1 VTSRIKDSILVFPLS
16 TVDTRP
22 LFQVHIFYLG
32 KANLR
37 RTKMIP
43 EIEGMTILM
52 AEGIAG
58 FIVFILFLKGFC
70 LIGPNQVGILT
81 KRMLGRKMPEG
92 QIIARHG
99 EIGVQAKTLMP
110 GLYWRMPVIW
120 SFMKVPVVAIDIASI
135 GIVESIDGE
144 PLPKGRVLAD
154 EVECNQFQDAEM
166 FLANHG
172 KKGPQVGILRPGTY
186 RINTR
191 LFNVTS
197 APAVKIEEN
206 TIGIAVAKDGISLPS
221 GYVIAPKAMNSDG
234 TEVDHKAYQNGQL
247 FIDSKGYRGPQ
258 LDTLQPGIYFINP
271 NLFDIKIEDVAEV
284 LPGYVAVIR
293 SNVGLE
299 LERAPEGPKAT
310 GEIKLAGP
318 IHEDVEKILI
328 IDKYTRGIWR
338 DPVAPGKYNLNT
350 VAFSA
355 YQVPTS
361 AVTIDWASEGRIGT
375 EVKGVKPTEAK
386 AAGVLYSFDPLK
398 VTSKDGFQ
406 LEVNVRMV
414 IRIQPANAAYIIA
427 RFGSVANLIDQI
439 VHPLIDSS
447 FRNKAG
453 EKKAIDFFQSRT
465 DLQTEALIHAK
476 DKFSEYNVEAQ
487 NLLIAY
493 IDIPKD
499 LLDTQTK
506 KEIANQ
512 QQAQYDQEAM
522 AQEKRIAVME
532 KSARADKQKDVID
545 AKLSID
551 INNDRAEAKVKE
563 ADGNRRSVILQAQ
576 GTRESTILVAQGTKE
591 STILVADANSYK
603 SKIEGDGVAAAYNAQ
618 KDAIGQQ
625 NVAIIKLIQ
634 EIAAGNI
641 QIVPQVLVQG
651 GDSGAGGN
659 LFNVW
664 LSQMISQNIPKNAA
678 KDIKE
683 AAE

>member
-1 VTSRIKDSILVFPLS
+1 MLPVITGMIGWIA
-16 TVDTRP
+16 
-22 LFQVHIFYLG
+22 LG
-32 KANLR
+32 F
-37 RTKMIP
+37 
-43 EIEGMTILM
+43 GV
-52 AEGIAG
+52 
-58 FIVFILFLKGFC
+58 FIVLLFVLKGFC
-70 LIGPNQVGILT
+70 LIGANAVGILT
-81 KRMLGRKMPEG
+81 KNMFGKKMPEG
-92 QIIARHG
+92 QIIARNG
-99 EIGVQAKTLMP
+99 EIGVQARTLMP
-110 GLYWRMPVIW
+110 GLYWRMPIIW
-120 SFMKVPVVAIDIASI
+120 SFTKVQVVTVDNASI

-154 EVECNQFQDAEM
+154 EVESNQFQDAEM

-191 LFNVTS
+191 LFNITR
-197 APAVKIEEN
+197 AYAVKIAEN
-206 TIGIAVAKDGISLPS
+206 TVGIAVAKDGIPLPS
-221 GYVIAPKAMNSDG
+221 GYVIAPKALNKDG
-234 TEVDHKAYQNGQL
+234 TEADHKAYQNGQL

-299 LERAPEGPKAT
+299 LDRTLDGPDGTT
-310 GEIKLAGP
+310 GEGRLSGP

-328 IDKYTRGIWR
+328 TNKYTRGIWR
-338 DPVAPGKYNLNT
+338 EPIAPGKYNLNT
-350 VAFSA
+350 VAFTA

-361 AVTIDWASEGRIGT
+361 AVTIDWATEGRIGT
-375 EVKGVKPTEAK
+375 EVKGIKTPETK
-386 AAGVLYSFDPLK
+386 AAAVLYSFDPLK

-414 IRIQPANAAYIIA
+414 IRIQPGNAAYIIA

-465 DLQTEALIHAK
+465 DLQTEALAHAK
-476 DKFSEYNVEAQ
+476 ERFSEYNVEAQ

-532 KSARADKQKDVID
+532 KSSRADKQKDVID

-551 INNDRAEAKVKE
+551 INNDLAEAKVKE
-563 ADGNRRSVILQAQ
+563 ADGNRRSMILQ
-576 GTRESTILVAQGTKE
+576 AQGTKE
-591 STILVADANSYK
+591 STILVADGNSYK
-603 SKIEGDGVAAAYNAQ
+603 SKTEGDGVAAAYNAQ
-618 KDAIGQQ
+618 KEAIGQQ
-625 NVAIIKLIQ
+625 NVAVIKLVQ
-634 EIAAGNI
+634 EIAAGKI
-641 QIVPQVLVQG
+641 QIVPQVLVG
-651 GDSGAGGN
+651 GGEGAASGN
-659 LFNVW
+659 LFNAW
-664 LSQMISQNIPKNAA
+664 LSQMVVQNTA
-678 KDIKE
+678 KKE
-683 AAE
+683 EK

>member
-1 VTSRIKDSILVFPLS
+1 MVTGTLEWFLLSLV
-16 TVDTRP
+16 
-22 LFQVHIFYLG
+22 
-32 KANLR
+32 A
-37 RTKMIP
+37 
-43 EIEGMTILM
+43 
-52 AEGIAG
+52 
-58 FIVFILFLKGFC
+58 FIVLMLILNGFC
-70 LIGPNQVGILT
+70 LIGANQVGILT
-81 KRMLGRKMPEG
+81 KRMFGKRMPKG
-92 QIIARHG
+92 QIIARQG
-99 EIGVQAKTLMP
+99 EIGVRARTLMP
-110 GLYWRMPVIW
+110 GLYWRLPIIW
-120 SFMKVPVVAIDIASI
+120 SFTKVPVVTVDINSI
-135 GIVESIDGE
+135 GVVESIDGE

-186 RINTR
+186 RINSK
-191 LFNVTS
+191 LFNITK
-197 APAVKIEEN
+197 APAVKIAEN
-206 TIGIAVAKDGISLPS
+206 TIGVAVAKDGIPLPT
-221 GYVIAPKAMNSDG
+221 GYIIAPKAKNDDG
-234 TEVDHKAYQNGQL
+234 TEADHKSYQNGQL

-258 LDTLQPGIYFINP
+258 LDTLQPGIYYINP
-271 NLFDIKIEDVAEV
+271 NLFDIKVENVAEV

-299 LERAPEGPKAT
+299 LERTPTGPALTT
-310 GEIKLAGP
+310 GEGKLGGP

-328 IDKYTRGIWR
+328 TDKYTRGIWR
-338 DPVAPGKYNLNT
+338 EPIAPGKYNLNAI
-350 VAFSA
+350 AFTA

-375 EVKGVKPTEAK
+375 EVKGVKPPEAK

-414 IRIQPANAAYIIA
+414 IRIQPGNAAYIIA

-465 DLQTEALIHAK
+465 DLQTEALVHAK
-476 DKFSEYNVEAQ
+476 ERFAEYNVEAQ

-512 QQAQYDQEAM
+512 QQAQYDQEAL

-532 KSARADKQKDVID
+532 KSSRADKQKDVID

-551 INNDRAEAKVKE
+551 INNDRAEARVKE
-563 ADGNRRSVILQAQ
+563 ADGIRRSMILQ
-576 GTRESTILVAQGTKE
+576 AQGTKE
-591 STILVADANSYK
+591 STILVADGNAYK
-603 SKIEGDGVAAAYNAQ
+603 SKTEGDGVAAAYNAQ
-618 KDAIGQQ
+618 KEALGQQ
-625 NVAIIKLIQ
+625 NIAIIKLIQ
-634 EIAAGNI
+634 EIAAGKI
-641 QIVPQVLVQG
+641 QIVPQILVGG
-651 GDSGAGGN
+651 GDASASGN
-659 LFNVW
+659 LFNAW
-664 LSQMISQNIPKNAA
+664 LSQMLSQNVLKTDG
-678 KDIKE
+678 K
-683 AAE
+683 

>member
-1 VTSRIKDSILVFPLS
+1 MLTGMIGWIGSGLV
-16 TVDTRP
+16 
-22 LFQVHIFYLG
+22 
-32 KANLR
+32 
-37 RTKMIP
+37 
-43 EIEGMTILM
+43 
-52 AEGIAG
+52 G
-58 FIVFILFLKGFC
+58 FIVLLLILRGFC
-70 LIGPNQVGILT
+70 LIRANQVGILT
-81 KRMLGRKMPEG
+81 KNMFGRKMPEG

-99 EIGVQAKTLMP
+99 QIGVQASTLMP
-110 GLYWRMPVIW
+110 GLYWKAPIIW
-120 SFMKVPVVAIDIASI
+120 SFTKVPVETVDIDSI
-135 GIVESIDGE
+135 GVVESIDGD

-172 KKGPQVGILRPGTY
+172 KKGPQIGILRPGTY
-186 RINTR
+186 RINSR
-191 LFNVTS
+191 LFNITR
-197 APAVKIEEN
+197 APAVRIAEN
-206 TIGIAVAKDGISLPS
+206 TIGIAVAKDGIPLPT
-221 GYVIAPKAMNSDG
+221 GYVIAPKALNDDG
-234 TEVDHKAYQNGQL
+234 TEADHKAYQNGQL

-258 LDTLQPGIYFINP
+258 LDTLQPGIYYINP
-271 NLFDIKIEDVAEV
+271 NLFDIKIESVAEV

-299 LERAPEGPKAT
+299 LERTPEGPDRAT
-310 GEIKLAGP
+310 GEGKLGGP
-318 IHEDVEKILI
+318 IHEDVERILI
-328 IDKYTRGIWR
+328 TDKYTRGIWR
-338 DPVAPGKYNLNT
+338 EPIAPGKYNLNAI
-350 VAFSA
+350 AFTA

-361 AVTIDWASEGRIGT
+361 AVTIDWATEGRIGT
-375 EVKGVKPTEAK
+375 EVKGVTPPEAK

-414 IRIQPANAAYIIA
+414 IRIQPGNAAYIIA

-512 QQAQYDQEAM
+512 QQAQYDQEAL

-532 KSARADKQKDVID
+532 KSSRADKQKDVID
-545 AKLSID
+545 AKLSIE
-551 INNDRAEAKVKE
+551 INSDRAEARVKE
-563 ADGNRRSVILQAQ
+563 ADGSRRSVILQ
-576 GTRESTILVAQGTKE
+576 AQGTKE
-591 STILVADANSYK
+591 STILVADGNSYK

-618 KDAIGQQ
+618 KEAIGQQ
-625 NVAIIKLIQ
+625 NVAIIKLVQ
-634 EIAAGNI
+634 EIAAGKI
-641 QIVPQVLVQG
+641 QIVPQVLVGG
-651 GDSGAGGN
+651 GDASASGN
-659 LFNVW
+659 LFNAW
-664 LSQMISQNIPKNAA
+664 LSQMISQNVPQ
-678 KDIKE
+678 KE
-683 AAE
+683 AKESKAIE

>member
-1 VTSRIKDSILVFPLS
+1 ML
-16 TVDTRP
+16 TVLISMIGWIALGVGVLMVL
-22 LFQVHIFYLG
+22 LFI
-32 KANLR
+32 
-37 RTKMIP
+37 
-43 EIEGMTILM
+43 
-52 AEGIAG
+52 
-58 FIVFILFLKGFC
+58 LKGFC
-70 LIGPNQVGILT
+70 LIGANQVGILT
-81 KRMLGRKMPEG
+81 KNMFGKKMPEG

-99 EIGVQAKTLMP
+99 EIGVQASTLMP
-110 GLYWRMPVIW
+110 GLYWKLPIIW
-120 SFMKVPVVAIDIASI
+120 SFTKVPVITVENASI

-154 EVECNQFQDAEM
+154 EVESNQFQDAEM

-172 KKGPQVGILRPGTY
+172 KKGPQIGILRPGTY
-186 RINTR
+186 RINSR
-191 LFNVTS
+191 LFNITK
-197 APAVKIEEN
+197 APAVRIAEN
-206 TIGIAVAKDGISLPS
+206 TIGVAVAKDGIPLPT
-221 GYVIAPKAMNSDG
+221 GYVIAPKALNDDG
-234 TEVDHKAYQNGQL
+234 TEADHKAYQNGQL

-271 NLFDIKIEDVAEV
+271 NLFDIKIEEVAEV

-299 LERAPEGPKAT
+299 LERTIEGPDRAT
-310 GEIKLAGP
+310 GEGKLSGP
-318 IHEDVEKILI
+318 IHEDIEKILI
-328 IDKYTRGIWR
+328 TNKYTRGIWR
-338 DPVAPGKYNLNT
+338 EPIAPGKYNLNE
-350 VAFSA
+350 VAFTA

-361 AVTIDWASEGRIGT
+361 AVTIDWATEGRIGT
-375 EVKGVKPTEAK
+375 EVKGIKTPETK
-386 AAGVLYSFDPLK
+386 AAAVLYSFDPLK

-414 IRIQPANAAYIIA
+414 IRIQPGNAAYIIA

-465 DLQTEALIHAK
+465 DLQTEALVHAK
-476 DKFSEYNVEAQ
+476 ERFAEYNVEAQ

-499 LLDTQTK
+499 LLETQTK

-512 QQAQYDQEAM
+512 QQAQYDQEALS
-522 AQEKRIAVME
+522 QEKRIAVME
-532 KSARADKQKDVID
+532 KSSRADKQKDVID

-551 INNDRAEAKVKE
+551 INNDRAEAKVRE

-576 GTRESTILVAQGTKE
+576 GTKESTILMAQGTKE
-591 STILVADANSYK
+591 STILVADGNSYK

-625 NVAIIKLIQ
+625 NVAVIKLVQ
-634 EIAAGNI
+634 EIAAGKI
-641 QIVPQVLVQG
+641 QIVPQVLVG
-651 GDSGAGGN
+651 GGEGAASGN
-659 LFNVW
+659 LFNAW
-664 LSQMISQNIPKNAA
+664 LSQMLAQNTPK
-678 KDIKE
+678 KE
-683 AAE
+683 E

>member
-1 VTSRIKDSILVFPLS
+1 MLEQYTPYIPWGIGVLIVLMIIL
-16 TVDTRP
+16 RG
-22 LFQVHIFYLG
+22 FY
-32 KANLR
+32 
-37 RTKMIP
+37 
-43 EIEGMTILM
+43 
-52 AEGIAG
+52 
-58 FIVFILFLKGFC
+58 

-81 KRMLGRKMPEG
+81 KNMLGKTMPEG

-99 EIGVQAKTLMP
+99 EIGVRAKTLMP
-110 GLYWRMPVIW
+110 GLYWRLPIVYTIT
-120 SFMKVPVVAIDIASI
+120 KVPVVAIDIDSI
-135 GIVESIDGE
+135 GMVESIDGE

-166 FLANHG
+166 FFANHG
-172 KKGPQVGILRPGTY
+172 RKGPQVGILRPGTY

-191 LFNVTS
+191 LFNVIQ
-197 APAVKIEEN
+197 APVVNIAEN
-206 TIGIAVAKDGISLPS
+206 TIGIAVAKDGIPLPA
-221 GYVIAPKAMNSDG
+221 GYIIAPKAGTSAG
-234 TEVDHKAYQNGQL
+234 TESDHKSYQNGQL
-247 FIDSKGYRGPQ
+247 FVDSNGFRGPQ
-258 LDTLQPGIYFINP
+258 LDTLQPGKYYINP
-271 NLFDIKIEDVAEV
+271 KLFDVKVENVSEV

-299 LERAPEGPKAT
+299 LDESHVGPQIST
-310 GEIKLAGP
+310 GEGKLGGP
-318 IHEDVEKILI
+318 IHEGIETILI
-328 IDKYTRGIWR
+328 TDKHTRGIWR
-338 DPVAPGKYNLNT
+338 EPIAPGKYNLNT
-350 VAFSA
+350 IAFTA

-375 EVKGVKPTEAK
+375 EVKGVKPSEAK

-414 IRIQPANAAYIIA
+414 IRIQPGNAAYIIA

-465 DLQTEALIHAK
+465 DLQTEALAHAK
-476 DKFSEYNVEAQ
+476 ERFSEYNVEAQ

-512 QQAQYDQEAM
+512 QQAQYDQEAL

-551 INNDRAEAKVKE
+551 INNDRAEARVKE
-563 ADGNRRSVILQAQ
+563 ADGDRRSIVLQAQ
-576 GTRESTILVAQGTKE
+576 GTRESSILVAQGTKE
-591 STILVADANSYK
+591 STILVADGNSYK
-603 SKIEGDGVAAAYNAQ
+603 SRIEGDGVAAAYVAQ
-618 KDAIGQQ
+618 TEAIGQQ
-625 NVAIIKLIQ
+625 NVAVIKLIQ
-634 EIAAGNI
+634 EIAAGKI
-641 QIVPQVLVQG
+641 QIVPQILVEG
-651 GDSGAGGN
+651 GDGSKTGN
-659 LFNVW
+659 LFNAW
-664 LSQMISQNIPKNAA
+664 LAQMVAQNA
-678 KDIKE
+678 KSDKKDE
-683 AAE
+683 Q

>member
-1 VTSRIKDSILVFPLS
+1 
-16 TVDTRP
+16 
-22 LFQVHIFYLG
+22 
-32 KANLR
+32 
-37 RTKMIP
+37 
-43 EIEGMTILM
+43 
-52 AEGIAG
+52 
-58 FIVFILFLKGFC
+58 
-70 LIGPNQVGILT
+70 
-81 KRMLGRKMPEG
+81 
-92 QIIARHG
+92 
-99 EIGVQAKTLMP
+99 
-110 GLYWRMPVIW
+110 
-120 SFMKVPVVAIDIASI
+120 
-135 GIVESIDGE
+135 
-144 PLPKGRVLAD
+144 
-154 EVECNQFQDAEM
+154 M

-186 RINTR
+186 RINTI
-191 LFNVTS
+191 LFNIAK
-197 APAVKIEEN
+197 APAVKIPEN
-206 TIGIAVAKDGISLPS
+206 TIGVAIAKDGIPLPT
-221 GYVIAPKAMNSDG
+221 GYIIAPKALNVNG
-234 TEVDHKAYQNGQL
+234 TEADHKAYQNGQL

-258 LDTLQPGIYFINP
+258 LETLQPGIYYINP
-271 NLFDIKIEDVAEV
+271 NLFDIKIEEVAEV

-299 LERAPEGPKAT
+299 LERAPEGPDRST
-310 GEIKLAGP
+310 GEGKLCGP

-328 IDKYTRGIWR
+328 TDKYTRGIWR
-338 DPVAPGKYNLNT
+338 EPIAPGKYNLNAI
-350 VAFSA
+350 AFTA

-375 EVKGVKPTEAK
+375 EVKGIKPTEAK

-414 IRIQPANAAYIIA
+414 IRIQPGNAAYIIA

-465 DLQTEALIHAK
+465 DLQTEALVHAK
-476 DKFSEYNVEAQ
+476 ERFSEYNVEAQ

-512 QQAQYDQEAM
+512 QQAQYDQEAL

-532 KSARADKQKDVID
+532 KSSRADKQKDVID

-551 INNDRAEAKVKE
+551 INNDRAEARAKE
-563 ADGNRRSVILQAQ
+563 ADGIRRSVILQ
-576 GTRESTILVAQGTKE
+576 AQGTKE
-591 STILVADANSYK
+591 STILVADGNSYK

-618 KDAIGQQ
+618 KEAIGQQ

-634 EIAAGNI
+634 EIAAGKI
-641 QIVPQVLVQG
+641 QIVPQILVGG
-651 GDSGAGGN
+651 GDASAGGN
-659 LFNVW
+659 LFNAW
-664 LSQMISQNIPKNAA
+664 LAQMLSQKVPKQEG
-678 KDIKE
+678 K
-683 AAE
+683 

>member
-1 VTSRIKDSILVFPLS
+1 MIGMFGWFVLYLV
-16 TVDTRP
+16 
-22 LFQVHIFYLG
+22 
-32 KANLR
+32 A
-37 RTKMIP
+37 
-43 EIEGMTILM
+43 
-52 AEGIAG
+52 
-58 FIVFILFLKGFC
+58 FIVLILILKGFC
-70 LIGPNQVGILT
+70 LIGANQVGILT
-81 KRMLGRKMPEG
+81 KNMFGKKMPEG

-99 EIGVQAKTLMP
+99 EIGVQARTLMP
-110 GLYWRMPVIW
+110 GLYWRLPIIW
-120 SFMKVPVVAIDIASI
+120 SFNKIPVVTIDIASI

-186 RINTR
+186 RINMK
-191 LFNVTS
+191 LFNIS
-197 APAVKIEEN
+197 KAPAIKIAEN
-206 TIGIAVAKDGISLPS
+206 TIGVAVAKDGIPLPT
-221 GYVIAPKAMNSDG
+221 GYVIAPKALKDDR
-234 TEVDHKAYQNGQL
+234 TEADHKAYQNGQL
-247 FIDSKGYRGPQ
+247 FIDSQGYRGPQ

-299 LERAPEGPKAT
+299 LERAPEGPERTT
-310 GEIKLAGP
+310 GEGKFGGP

-328 IDKYTRGIWR
+328 TDKYTRGIWR
-338 DPVAPGKYNLNT
+338 EPLAPGKYNLNA
-350 VAFSA
+350 VAFTA

-361 AVTIDWASEGRIGT
+361 AVTIDWATEGRIGT
-375 EVKGVKPTEAK
+375 EVKGVKSPETK
-386 AAGVLYSFDPLK
+386 AAAVLYSFDPLK

-414 IRIQPANAAYIIA
+414 IRIQPGNAAYIIA

-465 DLQTEALIHAK
+465 DLQTEALVHAK
-476 DKFSEYNVEAQ
+476 ERFSEYNVEAQ

-532 KSARADKQKDVID
+532 KSSRADKQKDVID

-551 INNDRAEAKVKE
+551 INNDRAEARVKE
-563 ADGNRRSVILQAQ
+563 ADGIRRSVILQ
-576 GTRESTILVAQGTKE
+576 AQGTKE
-591 STILVADANSYK
+591 STILVADGNSYK
-603 SKIEGDGVAAAYNAQ
+603 SKIEGDGIAAAYNAQ
-618 KDAIGQQ
+618 KEAIGQQ

-634 EIAAGNI
+634 EIAAGKI
-641 QIVPQVLVQG
+641 QIVPQVLVTG
-651 GDSGAGGN
+651 GDASASGN
-659 LFNVW
+659 LFNAW
-664 LSQMISQNIPKNAA
+664 LSQMISQNVPKNEG
-678 KDIKE
+678 KEIKTTE
-683 AAE
+683 

>member
-1 VTSRIKDSILVFPLS
+1 MATIAWIPVGIVIFIVLVFFMS
-16 TVDTRP
+16 
-22 LFQVHIFYLG
+22 G
-32 KANLR
+32 LR
-37 RTKMIP
+37 
-43 EIEGMTILM
+43 
-52 AEGIAG
+52 
-58 FIVFILFLKGFC
+58 
-70 LIGPNQVGILT
+70 LIGPNEVGILT
-81 KRMLGRKMPEG
+81 KKMFGTRMPEG

-99 EIGVQAKTLMP
+99 EIGVQARTLMP
-110 GLYWRMPVIW
+110 GLYWRLPIVW
-120 SFMKVPVVAIDIASI
+120 SFAKTPVVMVDTDSV

-186 RINTR
+186 RINSR
-191 LFNVTS
+191 MFNIAE
-197 APAVKIEEN
+197 APAVEIVEN
-206 TIGIAVAKDGISLPS
+206 TVGIAVAKDGIPLPT
-221 GYVIAPKAMNSDG
+221 GYVIAPKARNDDE
-234 TEVDHKAYQNGQL
+234 TEADHKAYQNGQL
-247 FIDSKGYRGPQ
+247 FIDSRGYRGPQ
-258 LDTLQPGIYFINP
+258 LDTLQPGIYYINP
-271 NLFDIKIEDVAEV
+271 NLFDIKIVSVAEV
-284 LPGYVAVIR
+284 FPGYVAVIR
-293 SNVGLE
+293 SNVGLD
-299 LERAPEGPKAT
+299 LERAPEGPDRAT
-310 GEIKLAGP
+310 GEGNLGGP

-328 IDKYTRGIWR
+328 TDKFTRGIWR
-338 DPVAPGKYNLNT
+338 EPLAPGKYNLNAI
-350 VAFSA
+350 AFTA

-375 EVKGVKPTEAK
+375 EVRGVKPTEAK

-414 IRIQPANAAYIIA
+414 IRIQPGNAAYIIA

-465 DLQTEALIHAK
+465 DLQTEALAHAR

-493 IDIPKD
+493 IDIPQD

-512 QQAQYDQEAM
+512 QQAQYDQEAL

-532 KSARADKQKDVID
+532 KSSRADKQKDVID

-551 INNDRAEAKVKE
+551 INSDRAEAMVKE
-563 ADGNRRSVILQAQ
+563 ADGSRRSVILQAQ
-576 GTRESTILVAQGTKE
+576 GTKE
-591 STILVADANSYK
+591 ATILVADGNSYK
-603 SKIEGDGVAAAYNAQ
+603 SRIEGDGVAAAYVDQ
-618 KDAIGQQ
+618 KEAIGQQ
-625 NVAIIKLIQ
+625 NVAVIKLIQ
-634 EIAAGNI
+634 EIAAGKI
-641 QIVPQVLVQG
+641 QIVPQVLVSG
-651 GDSGAGGN
+651 GEGSASGN
-659 LFNVW
+659 LFNAW
-664 LSQMISQNIPKNAA
+664 LSQMIAQNVT
-678 KDIKE
+678 KDGQE
-683 AAE
+683 

>member
-1 VTSRIKDSILVFPLS
+1 M
-16 TVDTRP
+16 
-22 LFQVHIFYLG
+22 LG
-32 KANLR
+32 K
-37 RTKMIP
+37 
-43 EIEGMTILM
+43 
-52 AEGIAG
+52 
-58 FIVFILFLKGFC
+58 
-70 LIGPNQVGILT
+70 
-81 KRMLGRKMPEG
+81 KMPEG

-99 EIGVQAKTLMP
+99 QVGVQAKTLMP
-110 GLYWRMPVIW
+110 GLYWRLPIIW
-120 SFMKVPVVAIDIASI
+120 SFRKVPVVTIDIGSI

-144 PLPKGRVLAD
+144 ALPKGRVLAD
-154 EVECNQFQDAEM
+154 EVECNQFQDAEV

-186 RINTR
+186 RINTI
-191 LFNVTS
+191 LFNIAK
-197 APAVKIEEN
+197 APAVKIPEN
-206 TIGIAVAKDGISLPS
+206 TIGVAIAKDGIPLPT
-221 GYVIAPKAMNSDG
+221 GYIIAPKALNVNG
-234 TEVDHKAYQNGQL
+234 TEADHKAYQNGQL

-258 LDTLQPGIYFINP
+258 LETLQPGIYYINP
-271 NLFDIKIEDVAEV
+271 NLFDIKIEEVAEV

-299 LERAPEGPKAT
+299 LERAPEGPDRST
-310 GEIKLAGP
+310 GEGKLCGP

-328 IDKYTRGIWR
+328 TDKYTRGIWR
-338 DPVAPGKYNLNT
+338 EPIAPGKYNLNAI
-350 VAFSA
+350 AFTA

-375 EVKGVKPTEAK
+375 EVKGIKPTEAK

-414 IRIQPANAAYIIA
+414 IRIQPGNAAYIIA

-465 DLQTEALIHAK
+465 DLQTEALVHAK
-476 DKFSEYNVEAQ
+476 ERFSEYNVEAQ

-512 QQAQYDQEAM
+512 QQAQYDQEAL

-532 KSARADKQKDVID
+532 KSSRADKQKDVID

-551 INNDRAEAKVKE
+551 INNDRAEARAKE
-563 ADGNRRSVILQAQ
+563 ADGIRRSVILQ
-576 GTRESTILVAQGTKE
+576 AQGTKE
-591 STILVADANSYK
+591 STILVADGNSYK

-618 KDAIGQQ
+618 KEAIGQQ

-634 EIAAGNI
+634 EIAAGKI
-641 QIVPQVLVQG
+641 QIVPQILVGG
-651 GDSGAGGN
+651 GDASAGGN
-659 LFNVW
+659 LFNAW
-664 LSQMISQNIPKNAA
+664 LAQMLSQKVPKQEG
-678 KDIKE
+678 K
-683 AAE
+683 

>member
-1 VTSRIKDSILVFPLS
+1 MMTVLTGGLIICLVAIILLLLV
-16 TVDTRP
+16 
-22 LFQVHIFYLG
+22 I
-32 KANLR
+32 
-37 RTKMIP
+37 
-43 EIEGMTILM
+43 
-52 AEGIAG
+52 
-58 FIVFILFLKGFC
+58 LKGFC
-70 LIGPNQVGILT
+70 LIGANQVGILT
-81 KRMLGRKMPEG
+81 KNMFGKKMPAG

-99 EIGVQAKTLMP
+99 EIGVQAMTLMP
-110 GLYWRMPVIW
+110 GLYWRLPIVW
-120 SFMKVPVVAIDIASI
+120 SFTKVPVVAVDIDSI

-166 FLANHG
+166 FFANHG

-186 RINTR
+186 RINSR
-191 LFNVTS
+191 LFNITK

-206 TIGIAVAKDGISLPS
+206 TIGIAVAKDGIPLPT
-221 GYVIAPKAMNSDG
+221 GYVIAPKALKDDG
-234 TEVDHKAYQNGQL
+234 TEADHKSYQNGQL

-258 LDTLQPGIYFINP
+258 LNTLQPGIYFINP
-271 NLFDIKIEDVAEV
+271 NLFDIKVEDVAEV

-299 LERAPEGPKAT
+299 LERTSLGPELTTKEG
-310 GEIKLAGP
+310 KLGGP

-328 IDKYTRGIWR
+328 TDKYTRGIWR
-338 DPVAPGKYNLNT
+338 EPIAPGKYNLNAI
-350 VAFSA
+350 AFTA

-361 AVTIDWASEGRIGT
+361 AVTIDWAGEGKIGT

-414 IRIQPANAAYIIA
+414 IRVQPGNAAYIIA

-465 DLQTEALIHAK
+465 DLQTEALAHAK
-476 DKFSEYNVEAQ
+476 ERFSEYNVEAQ

-512 QQAQYDQEAM
+512 QQAQYDQEAL

-532 KSARADKQKDVID
+532 KSSRADKQKDVID

-551 INNDRAEAKVKE
+551 INNDRAEAMVKE

-576 GTRESTILVAQGTKE
+576 GTKE
-591 STILVADANSYK
+591 ATILVADGNSYK

-618 KDAIGQQ
+618 KEAIGQQ

-634 EIAAGNI
+634 EIAAGKI
-641 QIVPQVLVQG
+641 QIVPQVLVG
-651 GDSGAGGN
+651 GGEGSASGN
-659 LFNVW
+659 LFNAW
-664 LSQMISQNIPKNAA
+664 LSQMISQNAPKNEG
-678 KDIKE
+678 K
-683 AAE
+683 

>member
-1 VTSRIKDSILVFPLS
+1 MTVVTGMVGGIVLSLV
-16 TVDTRP
+16 
-22 LFQVHIFYLG
+22 
-32 KANLR
+32 
-37 RTKMIP
+37 
-43 EIEGMTILM
+43 
-52 AEGIAG
+52 
-58 FIVFILFLKGFC
+58 VFISVLFILKGFC
-70 LIGPNQVGILT
+70 LIGANQVGILT
-81 KRMLGRKMPEG
+81 KNMFGKKMPEG

-99 EIGVQAKTLMP
+99 EIGVQASTLMP
-110 GLYWRMPVIW
+110 GLYWRIPIIW
-120 SFMKVPVVAIDIASI
+120 SFAKIPVVTVDIDSV

-144 PLPKGRVLAD
+144 ALTKGRVLAD

-186 RINTR
+186 RINSI
-191 LFNVTS
+191 LFHIS
-197 APAVKIEEN
+197 KAPAVKIEEN
-206 TIGIAVAKDGISLPS
+206 TIGIAVAKDGIPLPT
-221 GYVIAPKAMNSDG
+221 GYVIAPKAKNDDG
-234 TEVDHKAYQNGQL
+234 TEADHKAYQNGQL

-258 LDTLQPGIYFINP
+258 LDTLQPGRYYINP

-299 LERAPEGPKAT
+299 LERAPEGPTGAT
-310 GEIKLAGP
+310 GEGKLCGP

-328 IDKYTRGIWR
+328 TDKYTRGIWR
-338 DPVAPGKYNLNT
+338 EPIAPGKYNLNAI
-350 VAFSA
+350 AFTA

-414 IRIQPANAAYIIA
+414 IRIQPGNAAYIIA

-465 DLQTEALIHAK
+465 DLQTEALAHAK
-476 DKFSEYNVEAQ
+476 DRFSEYNVEAQ

-532 KSARADKQKDVID
+532 KSSRADKQKDVID

-563 ADGNRRSVILQAQ
+563 ADGNRRSMILQ
-576 GTRESTILVAQGTKE
+576 AQGTKE
-591 STILVADANSYK
+591 STILVADGNSYK

-618 KDAIGQQ
+618 KEAIGQQ
-625 NVAIIKLIQ
+625 NVAVIKLIQ
-634 EIAAGNI
+634 EIAAGKI
-641 QIVPQVLVQG
+641 QIVPQVLVSG
-651 GDSGAGGN
+651 GEGSSSGN
-659 LFNVW
+659 LFNTW
-664 LSQMISQNIPKNAA
+664 LAQMIAQNVPKNEGKDA
-678 KDIKE
+678 K

>member
-1 VTSRIKDSILVFPLS
+1 MIGWIVLYLVVFFVLLVIL
-16 TVDTRP
+16 R
-22 LFQVHIFYLG
+22 
-32 KANLR
+32 
-37 RTKMIP
+37 
-43 EIEGMTILM
+43 
-52 AEGIAG
+52 
-58 FIVFILFLKGFC
+58 GFC
-70 LIGPNQVGILT
+70 LIGANQVGILT
-81 KRMLGRKMPEG
+81 KNMFGKKMPEG

-99 EIGVQAKTLMP
+99 EIGVQARTLMP
-110 GLYWRMPVIW
+110 GLYWRLPIIW
-120 SFMKVPVVAIDIASI
+120 SFTKIPVVTIDIASI

-154 EVECNQFQDAEM
+154 EVESNQFQDAEM

-186 RINTR
+186 RINSR
-191 LFNVTS
+191 LFNITK
-197 APAVKIEEN
+197 APAIKIAEN
-206 TIGIAVAKDGISLPS
+206 TIGIAVARDGIPLPT
-221 GYVIAPKAMNSDG
+221 GYVIAPKALNDDG
-234 TEVDHKAYQNGQL
+234 SESDHKAYQNGQL

-258 LDTLQPGIYFINP
+258 LDTLQPGIYYINP
-271 NLFDIKIEDVAEV
+271 NLFDIKVEEVAEV

-299 LERAPEGPKAT
+299 LERAPEGPDRT
-310 GEIKLAGP
+310 SGEGKLGGP

-328 IDKYTRGIWR
+328 TNKYTRGIWR
-338 DPVAPGKYNLNT
+338 EPIAPGKYNLNA
-350 VAFSA
+350 VAFTA

-361 AVTIDWASEGRIGT
+361 AVTIDWATEGRIGT
-375 EVKGVKPTEAK
+375 EVKGVKSAETK
-386 AAGVLYSFDPLK
+386 AAAVLYSFDPLK

-414 IRIQPANAAYIIA
+414 IRIQPGNAAYIIA

-465 DLQTEALIHAK
+465 DLQTEALAHAK
-476 DKFSEYNVEAQ
+476 ERFSEYNVEAQ

-532 KSARADKQKDVID
+532 KSSRADKQKDVID

-563 ADGNRRSVILQAQ
+563 ADGNRRSMILQ
-576 GTRESTILVAQGTKE
+576 AQGTKE
-591 STILVADANSYK
+591 STILVADGNSYK

-618 KDAIGQQ
+618 KEAIGQQ
-625 NVAIIKLIQ
+625 NVAIIKLVQ
-634 EIAAGNI
+634 EIAAGQI
-641 QIVPQVLVQG
+641 QIVPQVLVGG
-651 GDSGAGGN
+651 GDASASGN
-659 LFNVW
+659 LFNAW
-664 LSQMISQNIPKNAA
+664 LSQMISQNVTKTEG
-678 KDIKE
+678 KEIKTIE
-683 AAE
+683 

>member
-1 VTSRIKDSILVFPLS
+1 MLMWMTGSVALGLV
-16 TVDTRP
+16 
-22 LFQVHIFYLG
+22 IFVAL
-32 KANLR
+32 L
-37 RTKMIP
+37 
-43 EIEGMTILM
+43 
-52 AEGIAG
+52 
-58 FIVFILFLKGFC
+58 FILRGFC
-70 LIGPNQVGILT
+70 LIGANQVGILT
-81 KRMLGRKMPEG
+81 KNMFGKKMPEG
-92 QIIARHG
+92 QIIARNG
-99 EIGVQAKTLMP
+99 EIGVQARTLMP
-110 GLYWRMPVIW
+110 GLYWRLPIIW
-120 SFMKVPVVAIDIASI
+120 SFTKVPVVTVDNASI

-154 EVECNQFQDAEM
+154 EVESNQFQDAEM

-186 RINTR
+186 RINSILFHITR
-191 LFNVTS
+191 
-197 APAVKIEEN
+197 APAVKINEN
-206 TIGIAVAKDGISLPS
+206 TIGIAVAKDGIPLPS
-221 GYVIAPKAMNSDG
+221 GYVIAPKALNNNG
-234 TEVDHKAYQNGQL
+234 TEADHKAYQNGQL

-271 NLFDIKIEDVAEV
+271 NLFDIKISEVAEV

-299 LERAPEGPKAT
+299 LERSPGGPEQTT
-310 GEIKLAGP
+310 GEGKLCGP

-328 IDKYTRGIWR
+328 TNKYTRGIWR
-338 DPVAPGKYNLNT
+338 EPIAPGKYNLNAI
-350 VAFSA
+350 AFSA

-361 AVTIDWASEGRIGT
+361 AVTIDWATEGRIGT
-375 EVKGVKPTEAK
+375 EVKGNKSAETK
-386 AAGVLYSFDPLK
+386 AAAVLYSFDPLK

-414 IRIQPANAAYIIA
+414 IRIQPGNAAYIIA

-465 DLQTEALIHAK
+465 DLQTEALAHAK
-476 DKFSEYNVEAQ
+476 ERFSEYNVEAQ

-532 KSARADKQKDVID
+532 KSSRADKQRDVID

-551 INNDRAEAKVKE
+551 INNDRAEAMVKE
-563 ADGNRRSVILQAQ
+563 ADGKRRSVILEAQ
-576 GTRESTILVAQGTKE
+576 GNKESTILVAQGTKE
-591 STILVADANSYK
+591 STMLVADGNSYK
-603 SKIEGDGVAAAYNAQ
+603 SKTEGDGVAAAYIAQ
-618 KDAIGQQ
+618 TEAIGQQ
-625 NVAIIKLIQ
+625 NVAIIKLVQ
-634 EIAAGNI
+634 EIAAGKI
-641 QIVPQVLVQG
+641 QIVPQVLV
-651 GDSGAGGN
+651 SGSEGSTGGN
-659 LFNVW
+659 LFNAW
-664 LSQMISQNIPKNAA
+664 LSQMISQNVPKKEGKAA
-678 KDIKE
+678 
-683 AAE
+683 

>member
-1 VTSRIKDSILVFPLS
+1 MTELTP
-16 TVDTRP
+16 
-22 LFQVHIFYLG
+22 Y
-32 KANLR
+32 
-37 RTKMIP
+37 IP
-43 EIEGMTILM
+43 IVLEII
-52 AEGIAG
+52 GIIVLL
-58 FIVFILFLKGFC
+58 IVFLYGFS
-70 LIGPNQVGILT
+70 LIGPNEVGILT
-81 KRMLGRKMPEG
+81 KNMFGKTMPEG

-99 EIGVQAKTLMP
+99 EIGVLARTLMP
-110 GLYWRMPVIW
+110 GLYWRLPIVYSIA
-120 SFMKVPVVAIDIASI
+120 KVPVVAIDIDSV
-135 GIVESIDGE
+135 GMVESIDGE

-166 FLANHG
+166 FLTNHG

-191 LFNVTS
+191 LFNITQ
-197 APAVKIEEN
+197 APAVNIEEN
-206 TIGIAVAKDGISLPS
+206 TIGIAVAKDGIPLPA
-221 GYVIAPKAMNSDG
+221 GYFIAPKAGNALG
-234 TEVDHKAYQNGQL
+234 TETDHKAYQNGQL
-247 FIDSKGYRGPQ
+247 FVDSNGYRGPQ
-258 LDTLQPGIYFINP
+258 LDTLQPGKYYINP
-271 NLFDIKIEDVAEV
+271 KLFDVKLENVAEV
-284 LPGYVAVIR
+284 RPGYVAVIR

-299 LERAPEGPKAT
+299 LDRTHEGPAVST
-310 GEIKLAGP
+310 GEGRLGGP
-318 IHEDVEKILI
+318 IHEGIEKILI
-328 IDKYTRGIWR
+328 TNKLTRGIWR
-338 DPVAPGKYNLNT
+338 EPIAPGKYNLNT
-350 VAFSA
+350 VAFTA

-361 AVTIDWASEGRIGT
+361 AVTIDWASEERIGT
-375 EVKGVKPTEAK
+375 EIKGIKPTEAK

-465 DLQTEALIHAK
+465 DLQTEALAHAK
-476 DKFSEYNVEAQ
+476 ERFSEYNVEAQ

-512 QQAQYDQEAM
+512 QQAQYDQEAL

-532 KSARADKQKDVID
+532 KSARADKQRDVID

-563 ADGNRRSVILQAQ
+563 ADGDRRSVVLQAQ

-591 STILVADANSYK
+591 STILVADGNSYK
-603 SKIEGDGVAAAYNAQ
+603 SKIEGDGVAAAYVAQ
-618 KDAIGQQ
+618 TDAIGQQ

-634 EIAAGNI
+634 EIAAGKI
-641 QIVPQVLVQG
+641 QIVPQILVEG
-651 GDSGAGGN
+651 GDGSKGGN
-659 LFNVW
+659 LFNAW
-664 LSQMISQNIPKNAA
+664 LAQMISQNA
-678 KDIKE
+678 KSDEKKSN
-683 AAE
+683 

>member
-1 VTSRIKDSILVFPLS
+1 MTE
-16 TVDTRP
+16 
-22 LFQVHIFYLG
+22 QVVLG
-32 KANLR
+32 VGA
-37 RTKMIP
+37 
-43 EIEGMTILM
+43 
-52 AEGIAG
+52 
-58 FIVFILFLKGFC
+58 FIVFMIILRGFC

-81 KRMLGRKMPEG
+81 RNMFGKKMPEG

-99 EIGVQAKTLMP
+99 QVGVLARTLMP
-110 GLYWRMPVIW
+110 GLYWRLPVIW
-120 SFMKVPVVAIDIASI
+120 SFTKVPVVTVDNDSI
-135 GIVESIDGE
+135 GVVESIDGE
-144 PLPKGRVLAD
+144 PLTKGRVLAD
-154 EVECNQFQDAEM
+154 EVESNQFQDAEM

-186 RINTR
+186 RINSK
-191 LFNVTS
+191 LFNITK
-197 APAVKIEEN
+197 APAAKIAEN
-206 TIGIAVAKDGISLPS
+206 TIGIAVAKDGIPLPS
-221 GYVIAPKAMNSDG
+221 GYVIAPKAQNDDG
-234 TEVDHKAYQNGQL
+234 TEADHKAYQNGQL
-247 FIDSKGYRGPQ
+247 FIDSRGYRGPQ

-271 NLFDIKIEDVAEV
+271 NLFDIKVENVAEV
-284 LPGYVAVIR
+284 LPGYAAVIR

-299 LERAPEGPKAT
+299 LERAPEGPEQTTKE
-310 GEIKLAGP
+310 GKLCGP
-318 IHEDVEKILI
+318 IHEDVERILI
-328 IDKYTRGIWR
+328 TDKYTRGIWR
-338 DPVAPGKYNLNT
+338 EPIAPGKYNLNT
-350 VAFSA
+350 VAFTA

-361 AVTIDWASEGRIGT
+361 AVTIDWASEGRLGT
-375 EVKGVKPTEAK
+375 EVKGARSPETK
-386 AAGVLYSFDPLK
+386 AAAVLYSFDPLK

-465 DLQTEALIHAK
+465 DLQTEALAHAK
-476 DKFSEYNVEAQ
+476 ERFSEYNVEAQ

-499 LLDTQTK
+499 LLETQTK

-532 KSARADKQKDVID
+532 KSSRADKQKDVID

-576 GTRESTILVAQGTKE
+576 GTKESTILVAQGTKE
-591 STILVADANSYK
+591 STILVADGNSYK

-618 KDAIGQQ
+618 KEAIGQQ
-625 NVAIIKLIQ
+625 NVAVIKLIQ
-634 EIAAGNI
+634 EIAAGKI
-641 QIVPQVLVQG
+641 QIVPQILVEG
-651 GDSGAGGN
+651 GGGQTSGN
-659 LFNVW
+659 LFNAW
-664 LSQMISQNIPKNAA
+664 LSQMISQNIPK
-678 KDIKE
+678 DEGKE
-683 AAE
+683 TKGIE

>member
-1 VTSRIKDSILVFPLS
+1 MMMLETIEWFASIV
-16 TVDTRP
+16 
-22 LFQVHIFYLG
+22 G
-32 KANLR
+32 
-37 RTKMIP
+37 
-43 EIEGMTILM
+43 
-52 AEGIAG
+52 G
-58 FIVFILFLKGFC
+58 FIALILFLRGFC
-70 LIGPNQVGILT
+70 LIRAYQVGILT
-81 KRMLGRKMPEG
+81 KNMLGKKMPEG

-99 EIGVQAKTLMP
+99 QVGIQAKTLMP
-110 GLYWRMPVIW
+110 GLYWRLPIIW
-120 SFMKVPVVAIDIASI
+120 SVRKVPVVTIDIGSI

-144 PLPKGRVLAD
+144 ALPKGRVLAD

-186 RINTR
+186 RINTI
-191 LFNVTS
+191 LFNIAK
-197 APAVKIEEN
+197 APAVKIAEN
-206 TIGIAVAKDGISLPS
+206 TIGVAVAKDGIPLPT
-221 GYVIAPKAMNSDG
+221 GYIIAPKALNVNG
-234 TEVDHKAYQNGQL
+234 TEADHKAYQNGQL

-258 LDTLQPGIYFINP
+258 LDTLQPGIYYINP
-271 NLFDIKIEDVAEV
+271 NLFDIKIEEVAEV

-299 LERAPEGPKAT
+299 LERASEGPDKTT
-310 GEIKLAGP
+310 GEGKLCGP

-328 IDKYTRGIWR
+328 TDKYTRGIWR
-338 DPVAPGKYNLNT
+338 EPIAPGKYNLNAI
-350 VAFSA
+350 AFTA

-375 EVKGVKPTEAK
+375 EVKGIKPTEAK

-414 IRIQPANAAYIIA
+414 IRIQPGNAAYIIA
-427 RFGSVANLIDQI
+427 RFESVANLIDQI

-465 DLQTEALIHAK
+465 DLQTEALVHAK
-476 DKFSEYNVEAQ
+476 ERFSEYNVEAQ

-512 QQAQYDQEAM
+512 QQAQYDQEAL

-532 KSARADKQKDVID
+532 KSSRADKQKDVID

-551 INNDRAEAKVKE
+551 INNDRAEARVKE
-563 ADGNRRSVILQAQ
+563 ADGIRRSVILQ
-576 GTRESTILVAQGTKE
+576 AQGTKE
-591 STILVADANSYK
+591 STILVADGNSYK

-618 KDAIGQQ
+618 KEAIGQQ

-634 EIAAGNI
+634 EIAAGKI
-641 QIVPQVLVQG
+641 QIVPQILVGG
-651 GDSGAGGN
+651 GDASAGGN
-659 LFNVW
+659 LFNAW
-664 LSQMISQNIPKNAA
+664 LAQMLSQKVPKQEG
-678 KDIKE
+678 K
-683 AAE
+683 

>member
-1 VTSRIKDSILVFPLS
+1 MI
-16 TVDTRP
+16 
-22 LFQVHIFYLG
+22 HWIFYWVV
-32 KANLR
+32 AF
-37 RTKMIP
+37 
-43 EIEGMTILM
+43 
-52 AEGIAG
+52 IAL
-58 FIVFILFLKGFC
+58 IFILRGFC

-81 KRMLGRKMPEG
+81 KNMFGKKMPEG

-99 EIGVQAKTLMP
+99 EIGVQARTLMP
-110 GLYWRMPVIW
+110 GLYWRLPIIW
-120 SFMKVPVVAIDIASI
+120 SFAKIPVVTIDIASI

-186 RINTR
+186 RINMR
-191 LFNVTS
+191 LFNLTK
-197 APAVKIEEN
+197 APAVKIAEN
-206 TIGIAVAKDGISLPS
+206 TIGIAVAKDGIPLPT
-221 GYVIAPKAMNSDG
+221 GYVIAPKALNNDG
-234 TEVDHKAYQNGQL
+234 SEADHKAYQNGQL
-247 FIDSKGYRGPQ
+247 FIDSQGYRGPQ

-271 NLFDIKIEDVAEV
+271 NLFDIKVEDVAEV

-299 LERAPEGPKAT
+299 LERALEGPEGTTKE
-310 GEIKLAGP
+310 GKLSGP

-328 IDKYTRGIWR
+328 TDKYTRGIWR
-338 DPVAPGKYNLNT
+338 EPIAPGKYNLNE
-350 VAFSA
+350 VAFTA

-361 AVTIDWASEGRIGT
+361 AVTIDWATEGRIGT
-375 EVKGVKPTEAK
+375 EVKGVKSPETK
-386 AAGVLYSFDPLK
+386 AAAVLYSFDPLK

-414 IRIQPANAAYIIA
+414 IRIQPGNAAYIIA

-465 DLQTEALIHAK
+465 DLQTEALVHAK
-476 DKFSEYNVEAQ
+476 ERFSEYNVEAQ

-532 KSARADKQKDVID
+532 KSSRADKQKDVID

-563 ADGNRRSVILQAQ
+563 ADGNRRSMILQ
-576 GTRESTILVAQGTKE
+576 AQGTKE
-591 STILVADANSYK
+591 STILVADGNSYK

-618 KDAIGQQ
+618 KEAIGQQ

-634 EIAAGNI
+634 EIAAGKI
-641 QIVPQVLVQG
+641 QIVPQVLVGG
-651 GDSGAGGN
+651 GDASASGN
-659 LFNVW
+659 LFNAW
-664 LSQMISQNIPKNAA
+664 MSQMISQNVPKNEG
-678 KDIKE
+678 KEIKTSE
-683 AAE
+683 

>member
-1 VTSRIKDSILVFPLS
+1 MPVIAWVVLV
-16 TVDTRP
+16 
-22 LFQVHIFYLG
+22 
-32 KANLR
+32 
-37 RTKMIP
+37 
-43 EIEGMTILM
+43 
-52 AEGIAG
+52 
-58 FIVFILFLKGFC
+58 IVIVVFLVLVPGGLC
-70 LIGPNQVGILT
+70 LVGPNQVGILT
-81 KRMLGRKMPEG
+81 KRMFGRQMPEG
-92 QIIARHG
+92 QIIARNG
-99 EIGVQAKTLMP
+99 EIGVQARTLMP
-110 GLYWRMPVIW
+110 GLYWRLPIVW
-120 SFMKVPVVAIDIASI
+120 SFTKVSVVMIDTDSV
-135 GIVESIDGE
+135 GIVESVDGE

-186 RINTR
+186 RINSR
-191 LFNVTS
+191 LFYVTQ
-197 APAVKIEEN
+197 APAVQIAEN
-206 TIGIAVAKDGISLPS
+206 TVGIAIAKDGIPLPM
-221 GYVIAPKAMNSDG
+221 GYVIAPKAQNEDG
-234 TEVDHKAYQNGQL
+234 TEADHKAYQNGQL

-258 LDTLQPGIYFINP
+258 LDTLQPGIYYINP
-271 NLFDIKIEDVAEV
+271 NLFDVKVVNVAEV
-284 LPGYVAVIR
+284 FPGYVAVIR

-299 LERAPEGPKAT
+299 LERTPQGPEDAT
-310 GEIKLAGP
+310 SGEFTGP

-328 IDKYTRGIWR
+328 TNKFTRGIWR
-338 DPVAPGKYNLNT
+338 EPVAPGKYNLNT

-375 EVKGVKPTEAK
+375 EVKGVKPVEAK

-414 IRIQPANAAYIIA
+414 IRIQPGNATYIIA

-465 DLQTEALIHAK
+465 DLQTEALAHAK

-493 IDIPKD
+493 IDIPQD

-532 KSARADKQKDVID
+532 KSSRADKQKDVID

-576 GTRESTILVAQGTKE
+576 GTREATILEAEGTKQ
-591 STILVADANSYK
+591 STILVADGNSYK
-603 SKIEGDGVAAAYNAQ
+603 SKIEGDGVAAAYLAQ
-618 KDAIGQQ
+618 KEAIGQQ
-625 NVAIIKLIQ
+625 NVAVIKLVQ
-634 EIAAGNI
+634 EIAAGKI
-641 QIVPQVLVQG
+641 QIVPQVLVGG
-651 GDSGAGGN
+651 GDGAASGN
-659 LFNVW
+659 LFNAW
-664 LSQMISQNIPKNAA
+664 LSQMIAQNVTKEEKETA
-678 KDIKE
+678 KT
-683 AAE
+683 AE

>member
-1 VTSRIKDSILVFPLS
+1 MEGMLEWIVLVAVIFIALLVF
-16 TVDTRP
+16 
-22 LFQVHIFYLG
+22 
-32 KANLR
+32 LR
-37 RTKMIP
+37 
-43 EIEGMTILM
+43 
-52 AEGIAG
+52 
-58 FIVFILFLKGFC
+58 GFC

-81 KRMLGRKMPEG
+81 KNMFGKKMPEG

-99 EIGVQAKTLMP
+99 EIGVQARTLMP
-110 GLYWRMPVIW
+110 GLYWRLPIIW
-120 SFMKVPVVAIDIASI
+120 SFNKVPVVTVNIDSI

-166 FLANHG
+166 FFANHG

-186 RINTR
+186 RINSK
-191 LFNVTS
+191 LFSITE
-197 APAVKIEEN
+197 APAIKIDEN
-206 TIGIAVAKDGISLPS
+206 TIGIAVARDGIPLPT
-221 GYVIAPKAMNSDG
+221 GYVIAPKALNDDG
-234 TEVDHKAYQNGQL
+234 TEADHKSYQNGQL

-271 NLFDIKIEDVAEV
+271 DLFDIKVESVAEV

-299 LERAPEGPKAT
+299 LERTPEGPEQAT
-310 GEIKLAGP
+310 GEGKLGGP

-328 IDKYTRGIWR
+328 TNKYTRGIWR
-338 DPVAPGKYNLNT
+338 EPVAPGKYNLNT
-350 VAFSA
+350 IAFSA

-414 IRIQPANAAYIIA
+414 IRIQPGNAAYIIA

-465 DLQTEALIHAK
+465 DLQTEALAHAK
-476 DKFSEYNVEAQ
+476 ERFSEYNVEAQ

-512 QQAQYDQEAM
+512 QQAQYDQEAL

-532 KSARADKQKDVID
+532 KSSRADKQKDVID

-551 INNDRAEAKVKE
+551 INNDMAEAKVKE

-576 GTRESTILVAQGTKE
+576 GTKESTILVAQGTRE
-591 STILVADANSYK
+591 STILVADGNSYK

-618 KDAIGQQ
+618 KEAIGQQ

-634 EIAAGNI
+634 EIAAGKI
-641 QIVPQVLVQG
+641 QIVPQVLVG
-651 GDSGAGGN
+651 GGEGSASGN
-659 LFNVW
+659 LFNAW
-664 LSQMISQNIPKNAA
+664 LSQMISQNAPKNEG
-678 KDIKE
+678 K
-683 AAE
+683 

>member
-1 VTSRIKDSILVFPLS
+1 MTE
-16 TVDTRP
+16 
-22 LFQVHIFYLG
+22 QVVLG
-32 KANLR
+32 VGA
-37 RTKMIP
+37 
-43 EIEGMTILM
+43 
-52 AEGIAG
+52 
-58 FIVFILFLKGFC
+58 FIVFMIILRGFC

-81 KRMLGRKMPEG
+81 RNMFGKKMPEG

-99 EIGVQAKTLMP
+99 QVGVLARTLMP
-110 GLYWRMPVIW
+110 GLYWRLPVIW
-120 SFMKVPVVAIDIASI
+120 SFTKVPVVTVDNDSI
-135 GIVESIDGE
+135 GVVESIDGE
-144 PLPKGRVLAD
+144 PLTKGRVLAD
-154 EVECNQFQDAEM
+154 EVESNQFQDAEM

-186 RINTR
+186 RINSK
-191 LFNVTS
+191 LFNITK
-197 APAVKIEEN
+197 APAAKIAEN
-206 TIGIAVAKDGISLPS
+206 TIGIAVAKDGIPLPP
-221 GYVIAPKAMNSDG
+221 GYVIAPKAQNEDG
-234 TEVDHKAYQNGQL
+234 TEADHKAYQNGQL
-247 FIDSKGYRGPQ
+247 FIDSRGYRGPQ

-271 NLFDIKIEDVAEV
+271 NLFDIKVENVAEV
-284 LPGYVAVIR
+284 LPGYAAVIR

-299 LERAPEGPKAT
+299 LERAPEGPEQTTKE
-310 GEIKLAGP
+310 GKLCGP
-318 IHEDVEKILI
+318 IHEDVERILI
-328 IDKYTRGIWR
+328 TDKYTRGIWR
-338 DPVAPGKYNLNT
+338 EPIAPGKYNLNT
-350 VAFSA
+350 VAFTA

-361 AVTIDWASEGRIGT
+361 AVTIDWASEGRLGT
-375 EVKGVKPTEAK
+375 EVKGARSPETK
-386 AAGVLYSFDPLK
+386 AAAVLYSFDPLK

-414 IRIQPANAAYIIA
+414 IRIQPGNAAYIIA

-465 DLQTEALIHAK
+465 DLQTEALAHAK
-476 DKFSEYNVEAQ
+476 ERFSEYNVEAQ

-499 LLDTQTK
+499 LLETQTK

-532 KSARADKQKDVID
+532 KSSRADKQKDVID

-576 GTRESTILVAQGTKE
+576 GTKESTILVAQGTKE
-591 STILVADANSYK
+591 STILVADGNSYK

-618 KDAIGQQ
+618 KEAIGQQ
-625 NVAIIKLIQ
+625 NVAVIKLIQ
-634 EIAAGNI
+634 EIAAGKI
-641 QIVPQVLVQG
+641 QIVPQILVEG
-651 GDSGAGGN
+651 GGGQTSGN
-659 LFNVW
+659 LFNAW
-664 LSQMISQNIPKNAA
+664 LSQMISQNIPK
-678 KDIKE
+678 DEGKE
-683 AAE
+683 TKGIE

>member
-1 VTSRIKDSILVFPLS
+1 MITLEMIGRAASI
-16 TVDTRP
+16 
-22 LFQVHIFYLG
+22 IG
-32 KANLR
+32 
-37 RTKMIP
+37 
-43 EIEGMTILM
+43 
-52 AEGIAG
+52 G
-58 FIVFILFLKGFC
+58 FILLVLILRGFC
-70 LIGPNQVGILT
+70 LIRASQVGILT
-81 KRMLGRKMPEG
+81 RNMLGKKMPEG

-99 EIGVQAKTLMP
+99 QVGVQAKTLMP
-110 GLYWRMPVIW
+110 GLYWRLPIIW
-120 SFMKVPVVAIDIASI
+120 SFAKVPVVTVDIASI

-144 PLPKGRVLAD
+144 PLPKGRVLGD

-186 RINTR
+186 RINTI
-191 LFNVTS
+191 LFS
-197 APAVKIEEN
+197 IAKAPAVKIPAN
-206 TIGIAVAKDGISLPS
+206 TIGIAIAKDGIPLPT
-221 GYVIAPKAMNSDG
+221 GYIVAPKAQNADG
-234 TEVDHKAYQNGQL
+234 TEADHKSYQNGQL

-258 LDTLQPGIYFINP
+258 LDTLQPGIYYINP
-271 NLFDIKIEDVAEV
+271 NLFEIKVEEVAEV

-299 LERAPEGPKAT
+299 LERAPEGPDKST
-310 GEIKLAGP
+310 GEGKLCGP

-328 IDKYTRGIWR
+328 TDKYTRGIWR
-338 DPVAPGKYNLNT
+338 EPIAPGKYNLNT
-350 VAFSA
+350 IAFTA

-375 EVKGVKPTEAK
+375 EVKGIKPTEAK

-414 IRIQPANAAYIIA
+414 IRIQPGNAAYIIA

-465 DLQTEALIHAK
+465 DLQTEALAHAK
-476 DKFSEYNVEAQ
+476 ERFSEYNVEAQ

-512 QQAQYDQEAM
+512 QQAQYDQEAL

-532 KSARADKQKDVID
+532 KSSRADKQKDVID

-551 INNDRAEAKVKE
+551 INNDRAEARVKE
-563 ADGNRRSVILQAQ
+563 ADGIRRSVILQ
-576 GTRESTILVAQGTKE
+576 AQGTKE
-591 STILVADANSYK
+591 STILVADGNAYK
-603 SKIEGDGVAAAYNAQ
+603 SKTEGDGVAAAYNAQ
-618 KDAIGQQ
+618 KGAIGQQ

-634 EIAAGNI
+634 EIAAGKI
-641 QIVPQVLVQG
+641 QIVPQILVGG
-651 GDSGAGGN
+651 GDSSGGAN
-659 LFNVW
+659 LFNAW
-664 LSQMISQNIPKNAA
+664 LAQMLSQNISK
-678 KDIKE
+678 KE
-683 AAE
+683 EK